1 MLPAAH
7 WLAVTATRHA
17 GAMAPRPGHEARGR
31 RSLISRPHP
40 WPSTSRHAELASA
53 KTRDNDH
60 KNKSSWDTA
69 INPTQKWQELS
80 LQTYF
85 EMMDRY
91 LLSNNFCTWLFAFFT
106 PCLPLKMR
114 KCACVNLFD
123 ENTLQ
128 VTWHKKIYCWKQH
141 KKYIRNISRL
151 SWYLCLNLCYKWNLI
166 YF

>member
-60 KNKSSWDTA
+60 KNKSSWDTE

-91 LLSNNFCTWLFAFFT
+91 LLSNNFFPWLF
-106 PCLPLKMR
+106 CLFHPVPSFKM
-114 KCACVNLFD
+114 KKGACVNLI
-123 ENTLQ
+123 
-128 VTWHKKIYCWKQH
+128 KIPSKSH
-141 KKYIRNISRL
+141 GTRKYIVENSTRNILETSAG
-151 SWYLCLNLCYKWNLI
+151 CLDI
-166 YF
+166 YVWIYVINEI